1 MSENKYEVPAVRKA
15 IALIELLSKSHEA
28 MGVSEISQA
37 LDINKHMV
45 MRMLHTLED
54 LNWIEKENSQSK
66 YSLSLQPFYHTS
78 KVVNRMD
85 LKLASKE
92 PMHELWKETGET
104 TYLVICEKEKALIID
119 ILDSTRN
126 VKISG
131 VLGGSYFLH
140 TTAPGK
146 VLLAFGDKQ
155 LLANSLERGLQK
167 VTDKSITD
175 GAQLSKELVSVKE
188 NGFATDNMESND
200 GGLCLA
206 VPIYNYENK
215 VVGSIGQTV
224 ISLYY
229 NMDEV
234 VEILAPKII
243 ETGKKI
249 SEILGYTGYQNEN
262 RYELT
267 LTN

>member
-15 IALIELLSKSHEA
+15 IALIELLSKSHDA

-45 MRMLHTLED
+45 MRLLHTLED
-54 LNWIEKENSQSK
+54 LDWIVKENNNSK
-66 YSLSLQPFYHTS
+66 YNLSLQPFYHTS

-85 LKLASKE
+85 LKVAAKE
-92 PMHELWKETGET
+92 PMHQLWKETGET
-104 TYLVICEKEKALIID
+104 SYLVICEKEKALIID
-119 ILDSTRN
+119 LLDSTRN

-146 VLLAFGDKQ
+146 VILAFGDED
-155 LLANSLERGLQK
+155 LLSNSINRGLEK
-167 VTDKSITD
+167 IADKSITD
-175 GAQLSKELVSVKE
+175 GFLLSEELEKVRE
-188 NGFATDNMESND
+188 NGFAIDDMESND
-200 GGLCLA
+200 GGLCFA
-206 VPIYNYENK
+206 VPIFNYENK

-224 ISLYY
+224 VSLYY
-229 NMDEV
+229 TMEEV
-234 VEILAPKII
+234 IEVLGPKII

-249 SEILGYTGYQNEN
+249 SATLGYTGYKDKIHQ
-262 RYELT
+262 ELT
-267 LTN
+267 LTK

>member
-28 MGVSEISQA
+28 KGVSEISKA

-45 MRMLHTLED
+45 MRLLYTLED
-54 LNWIEKENSQSK
+54 LNWIIRENSSTK
-66 YSLSLQPFYHTS
+66 YNLGLQPFYHTS

-85 LKLASKE
+85 LKVASKE
-92 PMHELWKETGET
+92 PMYELWKETGET
-104 TYLVICEKEKALIID
+104 TYLVVCEKERALIVD
-119 ILDSTRN
+119 LYDSTRN

-146 VLLAFGDKQ
+146 VLMAYGDEE
-155 LLANSLERGLQK
+155 LLSDSIKNGLQK
-167 VTDKSITD
+167 VTDNSITNSN
-175 GAQLSKELVSVKE
+175 QLKKEIE
-188 NGFATDNMESND
+188 NIRKSGFAIDNMESND

-206 VPIYNYENK
+206 VPVFNYENK
-215 VVGSIGQTV
+215 VVGSVGQTV

-229 NMDEV
+229 TMEEV
-234 VEILAPKII
+234 IKVLGPKII

-249 SEILGYTGYQNEN
+249 SATLGYTGYKDME
-262 RYELT
+262 
-267 LTN
+267 